1 MDPNPSP
8 DKKEDQQIIIRSA
21 AVEII
26 RRSEELK
33 CVSLPYR
40 LAGQG
45 KLSNFLI
52 YHIFQLWKN
61 TPVIPI
67 KFMFAQRIPNPAT
80 AWLRKPPLKEDRP
93 TYSED

>member
-1 MDPNPSP
+1 MDPSPSL

-52 YHIFQLWKN
+52 YHIFPYMEKY
-61 TPVIPI
+61 TCDTYKVHVCS
-67 KFMFAQRIPNPAT
+67 ANPQPSDSLASQT
-80 AWLRKPPLKEDRP
+80 L
-93 TYSED
+93 S